1 MAVAAGVITAI
12 AAVAG
17 AVQQRKISK
26 AQKKQNKIQNRV
38 AAIAR
43 RRNIRKSI
51 AERRIRT
58 AELQSVGFQLGVG
71 GGTAVQGSVAGVTSD
86 TAGAI
91 GASNLQFTGQQ
102 AVADLAD
109 RISGFQST
117 QAAFGAVQSIAGSF
131 SGGTGSE
138 GAQNRAAFS
147 SAFGG

>member
-1 MAVAAGVITAI
+1 M
-12 AAVAG
+12 
-17 AVQQRKISK
+17 
-26 AQKKQNKIQNRV
+26 
-38 AAIAR
+38 
-43 RRNIRKSI
+43 
-51 AERRIRT
+51 
-58 AELQSVGFQLGVG
+58 
-71 GGTAVQGSVAGVTSD
+71 QGSVAGVTSD

-109 RISGFQST
+109 RISGFQSP